1 MKIED
6 NFYPSCNFNATR
18 GRMLHKKLV
27 MRFHVKLPQISL
39 IGCLC
44 LFYTIFFFKIDLIQ
58 WSLKY
63 SRHLH
68 LLVLRR
74 MSKSSTNTLK
84 SWEFGWY
91 CFDANLIVSSTW
103 CKVIDTWLSLQ
114 RLLRRHS
121 HFNNLLKIFFQK
133 LFFRWCTVHTYIL
146 KKTLNVRSA

>member
-1 MKIED
+1 MVPAFFFNQLPTFISMKIED

-114 RLLRRHS
+114 RPGLCSYAGTPILI
-121 HFNNLLKIFFQK
+121 IF
-133 LFFRWCTVHTYIL
+133 
-146 KKTLNVRSA
+146 